1 VKINQNISYT
11 DNFYLTLGETRMNYF
26 IGSLM
31 IFGVLIMWYGKKV
44 TDDCESSGGISVKT
58 SKGYSCLD
66 KKHLK

>member
-1 VKINQNISYT
+1 
-11 DNFYLTLGETRMNYF
+11 MNYF